1 MLSKV
6 NYTTMRCC
14 FSSMRLYLDCSRYN
28 CIVVHSKIQ
37 KRKYSDSSKE
47 PSVSKLLEEA
57 ASFNTSDSS
66 EWSTSPYPVT
76 ADHDKPKPKKNI
88 IDPTDTSI
96 ILFPGQ
102 GVINVGDAKKYLR
115 FPRVKDL
122 YEIAS
127 SVLGYDLLK
136 LSLKGPQNLLDRT
149 EFNQPATV
157 VLSLA
162 ALEKLQEERPK
173 AFESCVATAGYS
185 VGELTAL
192 IFSGALTY
200 EEGLKLVKARAV
212 AMQSATEMSNQG
224 MLSCICTPSA
234 NVSLICKEAEKWAM
248 DIGASEPICRVAI
261 YLYTQM
267 KVIGGCNEALQYIE
281 KNSRNLGLRKVSRLP
296 VSGAFHTSLMEP
308 ALKSFVKAL
317 NNAPLSSPNTT
328 VYSNFSGKVFSTNP
342 SQMKKQIIKQIISPV
357 KWEQIMQ
364 TMYSRP
370 PGTEFPRTFDVGS
383 KGMLKTILK
392 NINAKAIDECH
403 VY

>member
-1 MLSKV
+1 
-6 NYTTMRCC
+6 MRCC
-14 FSSMRLYLDCSRYN
+14 FSSKRLYLDCSRYN
-28 CIVVHSKIQ
+28 CIVIHSKIQ
-37 KRKYSDSSKE
+37 NRKYSDSSKE

-76 ADHDKPKPKKNI
+76 ADHDKPKPKKNLI
-88 IDPTDTSI
+88 EPTDTSI

-102 GVINVGDAKKYLR
+102 GIINVGDAKRYLK

-122 YEIAS
+122 YEIAN

-162 ALEKLQEERPK
+162 ALEKLREERPK
-173 AFESCVATAGYS
+173 AFETCVATAGYS

-212 AMQSATEMSNQG
+212 AMQSATDLLVGAMKLSNT
-224 MLSCICTPSA
+224 LKKI
-234 NVSLICKEAEKWAM
+234 L
-248 DIGASEPICRVAI
+248 
-261 YLYTQM
+261 
-267 KVIGGCNEALQYIE
+267 VI
-281 KNSRNLGLRKVSRLP
+281 LGLRRVSRLP

-317 NNAPLSSPNTT
+317 NNTPLNSPNTT
-328 VYSNFSGKVFSTNP
+328 VYSNFSGKVFSSNP
-342 SQMKKQIIKQIISPV
+342 KQMKKQIIKQIISPV
-357 KWEQIMQ
+357 KWEQIMH

-370 PGTEFPRTFDVGS
+370 PGTEFPRTFDMGS